1 MNHNFSYKLIINNI
15 DSFSLKKD
23 KKNNIFDV
31 RKAIRYKSINQNS
44 KSYSTVT
51 IDRKELIINKIINFN
66 FITVVKKLNKFNNNE
81 NPLTYKNDGNIKKSP
96 SFLNKNK
103 DKKDIKKNNAVNNSK
118 PKYCKKIFNKKVDKN
133 VLIKP
138 IMVEDNNMIN
148 PIIQKKETPKKIND
162 MNNQYISYNNYFNNN
177 SFFILNKDNTF
188 YSNPFLFNLNQF
200 PIKYLNDKEVIEN
213 KLKAP
218 IFFQGPGRFS
228 NLNQLYL
235 KELINKKNELDKINF
250 NKEFIK
256 NLNNLSNKTKSEKTI
271 TFVNELNKSLPNSNK
286 PQDSADSI
294 QNSNIFVKTVHKSK
308 GRKAKN
314 ADNSNS
320 DSKHTKYSADNMMR
334 KIKNKVIESS
344 RLLINKVLRDEIDS
358 NKNIKFTLAHREF
371 RKIQGS
377 FSQELNIKYNF
388 WFYQITIKDIFCLEI
403 SNKYSAIEKSSNKL
417 LIDYLFSSSNNF
429 YYLKTKQLLNMP
441 FHQFYHDI
449 FLGQDPNWKNI
460 YGIKENEN
468 KYQIQYVL
476 KNLEEEE
483 KGAAN
488 SNPNINYIEDIS
500 NLAHHYEDFF
510 LNKKPRNVDYNNKK
524 NQFIKTFMNNSL
536 NDKYLQLCEEVK
548 QLKTFYENRNSL
560 KDQGNQVICPN
571 QINEKSIDNSFTKK
585 NENKINYLET
595 KDFLNNNNL
604 FMNTFKIEM
613 INKPNINLDEKNENE
628 NFNDNISR
636 NVINDNTS
644 EKKIEKTSTNNN
656 NISTLCNKKR
666 KGEKIKYFI
675 SYEQ

>member
-1 MNHNFSYKLIINNI
+1 MSHNFSYKLIINNI

-23 KKNNIFDV
+23 KNNNIFDV
-31 RKAIRYKSINQNS
+31 RKAVRYKNINQNN
-44 KSYSTVT
+44 KSYSTVS
-51 IDRKELIINKIINFN
+51 IDRKDLIINKIINFN
-66 FITVVKKLNKFNNNE
+66 FIAIVKKLNKFNNND
-81 NPLTYKNDGNIKKSP
+81 NHLTFKNEINIEKRP
-96 SFLNKNK
+96 SFLNINK
-103 DKKDIKKNNAVNNSK
+103 DKKDIKKNNAINNSK
-118 PKYCKKIFNKKVDKN
+118 PKYCKKILNKKVDKN

-138 IMVEDNNMIN
+138 IMVEDNSMIN
-148 PIIQKKETPKKIND
+148 PIIQKKEAPKKIND
-162 MNNQYISYNNYFNNN
+162 MNNQFINYNNYFNNN

-200 PIKYLNDKEVIEN
+200 PIKNLNDKQVIEN

-218 IFFQGPGRFS
+218 IFFQGPYRFL
-228 NLNQLYL
+228 NLNQYYL

-256 NLNNLSNKTKSEKTI
+256 NLNNLSNKTKTEKTI
-271 TFVNELNKSLPNSNK
+271 TFVNELNKSLPKSNQS
-286 PQDSADSI
+286 QDSAGAS
-294 QNSNIFVKTVHKSK
+294 QYSNIFVKTVNKSK

-344 RLLINKVLRDEIDS
+344 RLLINKVLRDEIES
-358 NKNIKFTLAHREF
+358 NKNIKFTLTHREF

-403 SNKYSAIEKSSNKL
+403 SNKYSAIEKSSNKS
-417 LIDYLFSSSNNF
+417 LIEYLFSPSNNF

-449 FLGQDPNWKNI
+449 FLGEDPNWKNI

-483 KGAAN
+483 KGATN
-488 SNPNINYIEDIS
+488 NDPNINYIEDIN

-548 QLKTFYENRNSL
+548 QLKTFYENRNAL
-560 KDQGNQVICPN
+560 KEQGNQVICPS
-571 QINEKSIDNSFTKK
+571 QINEKTIDNPFTKK
-585 NENKINYLET
+585 TENKINYFET
-595 KDFLNNNNL
+595 KDFLNNNL

-613 INKPNINLDEKNENE
+613 INKPNINLDEKNEIE
-628 NFNDNISR
+628 NFNNNISG
-636 NVINDNTS
+636 NLINNNTS
-644 EKKIEKTSTNNN
+644 EKKFEKTNTNSN

-666 KGEKIKYFI
+666 KGDKIKYFI

>member
-1 MNHNFSYKLIINNI
+1 MSHNFSYKLIINNI

-23 KKNNIFDV
+23 KNNNIFDV
-31 RKAIRYKSINQNS
+31 RKAVRYKNINQNN
-44 KSYSTVT
+44 KSYSTVS
-51 IDRKELIINKIINFN
+51 IDRKDLIINKIINFN
-66 FITVVKKLNKFNNNE
+66 FIAIVKKLNKFNNND
-81 NPLTYKNDGNIKKSP
+81 NHLTFKNEINIEKRP
-96 SFLNKNK
+96 SFLNINK
-103 DKKDIKKNNAVNNSK
+103 DKKDIKKNNAINNSK

-138 IMVEDNNMIN
+138 IMVEDNSMIN
-148 PIIQKKETPKKIND
+148 PIIQKKEAPKKIND
-162 MNNQYISYNNYFNNN
+162 MNNQFINYNNYFNNN

-200 PIKYLNDKEVIEN
+200 PIKNLNDKQVIEN

-218 IFFQGPGRFS
+218 IFFQGPYRFL
-228 NLNQLYL
+228 NLNQYYL

-256 NLNNLSNKTKSEKTI
+256 NLNNLSNKTKTEKTI
-271 TFVNELNKSLPNSNK
+271 TFVNELNKSLPKSNQS
-286 PQDSADSI
+286 QDSAGAI
-294 QNSNIFVKTVHKSK
+294 QNSNIFVKTVNKSK

-344 RLLINKVLRDEIDS
+344 RLLINKVLRDEIEN
-358 NKNIKFTLAHREF
+358 NKNIKFTLTHREF

-417 LIDYLFSSSNNF
+417 LIEYLFSPSNNF

-483 KGAAN
+483 KGATN
-488 SNPNINYIEDIS
+488 NDPNINYIEDIN

-548 QLKTFYENRNSL
+548 QLKTFYENRDAL
-560 KDQGNQVICPN
+560 KEQGNQVICPN
-571 QINEKSIDNSFTKK
+571 QINEKTIDNSFTKK
-585 NENKINYLET
+585 TENKINYFET
-595 KDFLNNNNL
+595 KDFLNNNL

-613 INKPNINLDEKNENE
+613 INKPNINLDEKNEIE
-628 NFNDNISR
+628 NFNNNISG
-636 NVINDNTS
+636 NLINNNAN
-644 EKKIEKTSTNNN
+644 EKKIEKTNTNSN

-666 KGEKIKYFI
+666 KGDKIKYFI
-675 SYEQ
+675 SYQ

>member
-1 MNHNFSYKLIINNI
+1 MSHNFSYKLIINNI

-23 KKNNIFDV
+23 KNNNIFDV
-31 RKAIRYKSINQNS
+31 RKAVRYKNINQNN
-44 KSYSTVT
+44 KSYSTVS
-51 IDRKELIINKIINFN
+51 IDRKDLIINKIINFN
-66 FITVVKKLNKFNNNE
+66 FIAIVKKLNKFNNND
-81 NPLTYKNDGNIKKSP
+81 NHLTFKNEINIEKRP
-96 SFLNKNK
+96 SFLNINK
-103 DKKDIKKNNAVNNSK
+103 DKKDIKKNNAINNSK

-138 IMVEDNNMIN
+138 IMVEDNSMIN
-148 PIIQKKETPKKIND
+148 PIIQKKEAPKKIND
-162 MNNQYISYNNYFNNN
+162 MNNQFINYNNYFNNN

-200 PIKYLNDKEVIEN
+200 PIKNLNDKQVIEN

-218 IFFQGPGRFS
+218 IFFQGPYRFL
-228 NLNQLYL
+228 NLNQYYL

-256 NLNNLSNKTKSEKTI
+256 NLNNLSNKTKTEKTI
-271 TFVNELNKSLPNSNK
+271 TFVNELNKTLPKSN
-286 PQDSADSI
+286 QSHDSAGAN
-294 QNSNIFVKTVHKSK
+294 QNSNIFVKTVNKSK

-344 RLLINKVLRDEIDS
+344 RLLINKVLRDEIEN
-358 NKNIKFTLAHREF
+358 NKNIKFTLTHREF

-417 LIDYLFSSSNNF
+417 LIEYLFSPSNNF
-429 YYLKTKQLLNMP
+429 YYFKTKQLLNMP

-449 FLGQDPNWKNI
+449 FLGEDPNWKNI

-483 KGAAN
+483 KGATN
-488 SNPNINYIEDIS
+488 NDPNINYIEDIN

-548 QLKTFYENRNSL
+548 QLKTFYENRNAL
-560 KDQGNQVICPN
+560 KEQGNQVICPN
-571 QINEKSIDNSFTKK
+571 QINEKTIDNSFTKK
-585 NENKINYLET
+585 TENKINYFET
-595 KDFLNNNNL
+595 KDFLNNNL

-613 INKPNINLDEKNENE
+613 INKPNINLDEKNEIE
-628 NFNDNISR
+628 NFNNNISG
-636 NVINDNTS
+636 NLINNNTS
-644 EKKIEKTSTNNN
+644 EKKFEKTNTNSN

-666 KGEKIKYFI
+666 KGDKIKYFI

>member
-1 MNHNFSYKLIINNI
+1 MSHNFSYKLIINNI

-23 KKNNIFDV
+23 KNNNIFDV
-31 RKAIRYKSINQNS
+31 RKAVRYKNINQNN
-44 KSYSTVT
+44 KSYSTVS
-51 IDRKELIINKIINFN
+51 IDRKDLIINKIINFN
-66 FITVVKKLNKFNNNE
+66 FIAIVKKLNKFNNND
-81 NPLTYKNDGNIKKSP
+81 NHLTFKNEINIEKRP
-96 SFLNKNK
+96 SFLNINK
-103 DKKDIKKNNAVNNSK
+103 DKKDIKKNNAINNSK

-138 IMVEDNNMIN
+138 IMVEDNSMIN
-148 PIIQKKETPKKIND
+148 PIIQKKEAPKKIND
-162 MNNQYISYNNYFNNN
+162 MNNQFINYNNYFNNN

-188 YSNPFLFNLNQF
+188 YSNPFLFNLNKF
-200 PIKYLNDKEVIEN
+200 PIKNLNDKQVIEN

-218 IFFQGPGRFS
+218 IFYQGPYRFL
-228 NLNQLYL
+228 NLNQYYL

-256 NLNNLSNKTKSEKTI
+256 NLNNLSNKTKTEKTI
-271 TFVNELNKSLPNSNK
+271 TFVNELNKSLPKSNQS
-286 PQDSADSI
+286 QDSAGAS
-294 QNSNIFVKTVHKSK
+294 QYSNIFVKTVNKSK

-344 RLLINKVLRDEIDS
+344 RLLINKVLRDEIES
-358 NKNIKFTLAHREF
+358 NKNIKFTLTHREF

-417 LIDYLFSSSNNF
+417 LIEYLFSPSNNF

-449 FLGQDPNWKNI
+449 FLGEDPNWKNI

-483 KGAAN
+483 KGATN
-488 SNPNINYIEDIS
+488 NDPNINYIEDIN

-548 QLKTFYENRNSL
+548 QLKTFYENRDAL
-560 KDQGNQVICPN
+560 KDQGNQVICPSH
-571 QINEKSIDNSFTKK
+571 INEKTIDNSFIKK
-585 NENKINYLET
+585 TENKINYFET
-595 KDFLNNNNL
+595 KDFLNNNL

-613 INKPNINLDEKNENE
+613 INKPNINLDEKNEIE
-628 NFNDNISR
+628 NFNNNISG
-636 NVINDNTS
+636 NLINNNTS
-644 EKKIEKTSTNNN
+644 EKKFEKTNTNSN

-666 KGEKIKYFI
+666 KGDKIKYFI

>member
-1 MNHNFSYKLIINNI
+1 MSHNFSYKLIINNI

-23 KKNNIFDV
+23 KNNNIFDV
-31 RKAIRYKSINQNS
+31 RKAVRYKNINQNN
-44 KSYSTVT
+44 KSYSTVS
-51 IDRKELIINKIINFN
+51 IDRKDLIINKIINFN
-66 FITVVKKLNKFNNNE
+66 FIAIVKKLNKFNNND
-81 NPLTYKNDGNIKKSP
+81 NHLTFKNEINIEKRP
-96 SFLNKNK
+96 SFLNINK
-103 DKKDIKKNNAVNNSK
+103 DKKDIKKNNAINNSK

-138 IMVEDNNMIN
+138 IMVEDNSMIN
-148 PIIQKKETPKKIND
+148 PIIQKKEAPKKIND
-162 MNNQYISYNNYFNNN
+162 MNNQFINYNNYFNNN

-200 PIKYLNDKEVIEN
+200 PIKNLNDKQVIEN

-218 IFFQGPGRFS
+218 IFYQGPYRFL
-228 NLNQLYL
+228 NLNQYYL

-256 NLNNLSNKTKSEKTI
+256 NLNNLSNKTKTEKTI
-271 TFVNELNKSLPNSNK
+271 TFVNELNKSLPKSNQS
-286 PQDSADSI
+286 QDSAGAS
-294 QNSNIFVKTVHKSK
+294 QYSNIFVKTVNKSK

-344 RLLINKVLRDEIDS
+344 RLLINKVLRDEIES
-358 NKNIKFTLAHREF
+358 NKNIKFTLTHREF

-417 LIDYLFSSSNNF
+417 LIEYLFSPSNNF

-449 FLGQDPNWKNI
+449 FLGEDPNWKNI

-483 KGAAN
+483 KGATN
-488 SNPNINYIEDIS
+488 NDPNINYIEDIN

-548 QLKTFYENRNSL
+548 QLKTFYENRNAL
-560 KDQGNQVICPN
+560 KEQGNQVICPN
-571 QINEKSIDNSFTKK
+571 QINEKTIDNSFTKK
-585 NENKINYLET
+585 TENKINYFET
-595 KDFLNNNNL
+595 KDFLNNNL

-613 INKPNINLDEKNENE
+613 INKPNINLDEKNEIE
-628 NFNDNISR
+628 NFNNNISG
-636 NVINDNTS
+636 NLINNNAS
-644 EKKIEKTSTNNN
+644 EKKFEKTNTNSN

-666 KGEKIKYFI
+666 KGDKIKYFI